1 MSSSNFFQPRKRKPP
16 TVIVNDEDGP
26 SNEEISDITIKKKKT
41 EKGNSVFLDKDLQ
54 LAKKLLFI
62 ILVTCQNFYKIL
74 GGVSR

>member
-16 TVIVNDEDGP
+16 TVIVNDEDDP
-26 SNEEISDITIKKKKT
+26 SNEEIGDNTIKKKKT
-41 EKGNSVFLDKDLQ
+41 EKGNSVFLGKDLQ

>member
-26 SNEEISDITIKKKKT
+26 SNEEISNTTIKKKKT